1 MWLLKHVK
9 SLTWLMFVA
18 CIISL
23 RNSSALDGKTDS
35 KQVNKYRREVIANR
49 EECQRGNNAGGALRG
64 AGRWTQGAR
73 TCWSPVAGGER
84 QEALITMRIRRVPHW
99 GGAGACVLKK
109 GAAVQKSRGLYRLPL
124 YSHPT
129 EP

>member
-18 CIISL
+18 CIIFL